1 MKDIIQFDIA
11 KINRGKKR
19 LCRCDCPHYEIDT
32 TNRIVMCMDC
42 GAVVD
47 AFDALVGLAE
57 SGERIE
63 RLQESMLQRA
73 KTYGKLAE
81 EEFHRMIKN
90 KVFRDMQ
97 SHYRKNLYPIC
108 PKCGELF
115 DPTEIVAWTRPG
127 GEELK

>member
-1 MKDIIQFDIA
+1 MIS
-11 KINRGKKR
+11 
-19 LCRCDCPHYEIDT
+19 
-32 TNRIVMCMDC
+32 
-42 GAVVD
+42 
-47 AFDALVGLAE
+47 LVE
-57 SGERIE
+57 DGERIE

-73 KTYGKLAE
+73 KTYGKLAD

-97 SHYRKNLYPIC
+97 SNYRKNLYPIC

-127 GEELK
+127 GEKE